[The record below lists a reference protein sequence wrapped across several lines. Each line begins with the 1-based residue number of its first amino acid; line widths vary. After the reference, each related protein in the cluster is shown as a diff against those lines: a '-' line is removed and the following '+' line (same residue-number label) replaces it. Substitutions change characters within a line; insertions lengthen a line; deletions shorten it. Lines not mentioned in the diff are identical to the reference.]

1 MDADSSRTAAAQSLF
16 PMQTRPPQVSDEAFN
31 LFHSIDRELFARLTH
46 PLARDPAE
54 SVRVAAFFIWLERE
68 SHDTSLVSRLLSL
81 PPAILNAAAAEA
93 ALCLRC
99 AESDSFP
106 PAAAGNVTL
115 LPEILSGGGIS
126 LRLIQENRA
135 AVLRAV
141 AKIVSTVCLRAFAD
155 ILPPPPPA
163 AAAAAAVLYRPHPN
177 MPLMGG
183 GLLPVSPPPPPAG
196 VFPAPGDI
204 MGLPLH
210 MMGNFPAHDFLG
222 RNVAVNYNNGNDE
235 SEENGGDGGG
245 ESQFEV
251 AADERT
257 IFLTFSKGYPI
268 SEDEV
273 KEYFTRMFGDFI
285 EDLIMQE
292 VCEDEQVLY
301 ARMVAR
307 STAVIDGI
315 VGGNKAKYV
324 INGKHV
330 WARKYVKKHHHQA
343 RWPPARGGD
352 DHPSSSSSPSSS
364 TVLDG

>member
-1 MDADSSRTAAAQSLF
+1 MDADSSRTAAAATAQSLF
-16 PMQTRPPQVSDEAFN
+16 PMETRPPQVSDEAFN

-68 SHDTSLVSRLLSL
+68 FHDTSLVSRLLSL
-81 PPAILNAAAAEA
+81 PPALLNAAAAEA

-106 PAAAGNVTL
+106 LAAAGNVTL
-115 LPEILSGGGIS
+115 LPEILAGGGIS
-126 LRLIQENRA
+126 LRLIHENRA
-135 AVLRAV
+135 AVLWAV
-141 AKIVSTVCLRAFAD
+141 AKIVSTVCVRAFAD
-155 ILPPPPPA
+155 ILPSPPPPPPPPP
-163 AAAAAAVLYRPHPN
+163 AVLYRPHPN
-177 MPLMGG
+177 FPVVGG
-183 GLLPVSPPPPPAG
+183 GLLPVPPPPPQAG
-196 VFPAPGDI
+196 VFPAAGDI
-204 MGLPLH
+204 MG
-210 MMGNFPAHDFLG
+210 
-222 RNVAVNYNNGNDE
+222 
-235 SEENGGDGGG
+235 
-245 ESQFEV
+245 
-251 AADERT
+251 
-257 IFLTFSKGYPI
+257 
-268 SEDEV
+268 
-273 KEYFTRMFGDFI
+273 MFGDFI

-352 DHPSSSSSPSSS
+352 DCPSSSSSPSSS